1 MVPSGSE
8 KAKADFSFILQVTWF
23 CFVHTLVW
31 SSFHILAN
39 QVEIFKTAANYSGE
53 GKNNVKS
60 SVDSVGVNFARRLK
74 TEANL
79 KATPLRQGSV
89 TPKAL
94 KEQSK
99 ISNKLMSAKH
109 KP

>member
-1 MVPSGSE
+1 MQWYQVAQKRPRLTFPSFCRSPGS
-8 KAKADFSFILQVTWF
+8 ALST
-23 CFVHTLVW
+23 HW

-60 SVDSVGVNFARRLK
+60 PVDSVGVNFARRLK

-109 KP
+109 KQ

>member
-1 MVPSGSE
+1 MQWYQVMCNSSVAQKRPGLTFPSFSRSPGS
-8 KAKADFSFILQVTWF
+8 ALST
-23 CFVHTLVW
+23 HW

-39 QVEIFKTAANYSGE
+39 QVEIFKTVANYSGE

-99 ISNKLMSAKH
+99 MRN
-109 KP
+109 